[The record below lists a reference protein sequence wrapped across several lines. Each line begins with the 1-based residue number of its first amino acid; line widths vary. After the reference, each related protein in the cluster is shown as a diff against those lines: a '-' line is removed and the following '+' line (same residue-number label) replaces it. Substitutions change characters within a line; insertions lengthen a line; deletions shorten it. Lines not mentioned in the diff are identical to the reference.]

1 MWLNQLFV
9 ENPINFEKRCRNRIV
24 IGILFALLGL
34 VAVALSFVA
43 GERIPV
49 LYLEP
54 GYQDAIPGFYSGTA
68 MGLIAAGVITVL
80 RNIRYLKDPELNKKR
95 KIYETDERNR
105 MLGLRCWAYTGYT
118 MMIALYIGIL
128 VSGFISLTVLTV
140 LMTIAGIYAVLL
152 LTFRFLLHKAM

>member
-1 MWLNQLFV
+1 MWLNQLFI
-9 ENPINFEKRCRNRIV
+9 ENPINFERRCRSRII

-43 GERIPV
+43 GERMPV

-54 GYQDAIPGFYSGTA
+54 GYRDAIPGFYSGTGV
-68 MGLIAAGVITVL
+68 GLIAAGVITVL

-118 MMIALYIGIL
+118 MMITLYIGIL

-140 LMTIAGIYAVLL
+140 LMTVAAFYAVLL
-152 LTFRFLLHKAM
+152 LIFRFLLQRAM

>member
-9 ENPINFEKRCRNRIV
+9 ENPINFEKRCKNRIV
-24 IGILFALLGL
+24 IGILFILLGA
-34 VAVALSFVA
+34 VAVALSFAA

-54 GYQDAIPGFYSGTA
+54 GYRDAIPGFYSGTGA
-68 MGLIAAGVITVL
+68 GLIAAGLITVL
-80 RNIRYLKDPELNKKR
+80 RNIRYLKDPELKKKR

-118 MMIALYIGIL
+118 MMILLYIGIL

-140 LMTIAGIYAVLL
+140 LTTIAAIYAVLL
-152 LTFRFLLHKAM
+152 LIFRFLLQKAM